1 MKKSYF
7 PLSNH
12 TILSCHDTLPSGE
25 LKKVQKASLTLQA
38 SLDALFT
45 PMFLTVDVCKAKWK
59 SLRDAFVKNR
69 KKSIPSGSAGGSQK
83 AWKYSDIMSFIVPY
97 IQQRSSTSSLGN
109 PPPLEEIERASTPG
123 AASGY
128 SGPRTPTP
136 PTAPPPTA
144 PPPTAPPPTAPPPT
158 PTPTAPPPTAP
169 PPTPTPPTPT
179 PPTAPPPTAPPP
191 TAPPPT
197 PTPPTPTPPTAPPPT
212 APPPTTPP
220 PTPTPTTA
228 PPPLV
233 PTTSAERRPSRSRS
247 PQGSTPAAAAQRSTK
262 RRPQSTDLGEQLVSL
277 LQEPPATPHMPDSQ
291 LEESYYFALS
301 LVPLLQRLDI
311 DRKHRAQIAILNTF
325 HSLHRES
332 PQPQEHW
339 QPIAHPPT
347 SLHSH
352 LQASSPS
359 ANCTPSPT
367 SPINRAIGKHA
378 VLHRALHGRM
388 GLTMKTC
395 NPYCFYCK

>member
-1 MKKSYF
+1 
-7 PLSNH
+7 NH

-144 PPPTAPPPTAPPPT
+144 PPPTAPPPT
-158 PTPTAPPPTAP
+158 PTPTAPPPTAHHLHP
-169 PPTPTPPTPT
+169 HHLHPHHLQPHHLQ
-179 PPTAPPPTAPPP
+179 
-191 TAPPPT
+191 
-197 PTPPTPTPPTAPPPT
+197 
-212 APPPTTPP
+212 PTTY
-220 PTPTPTTA
+220 THTTYSPTTYN
-228 PPPLV
+228 PTTHTHTDYS
-233 PTTSAERRPSRSRS
+233 PTTSGTHNLCR
-247 PQGSTPAAAAQRSTK
+247 
-262 RRPQSTDLGEQLVSL
+262 
-277 LQEPPATPHMPDSQ
+277 
-291 LEESYYFALS
+291 EEAL
-301 LVPLLQRLDI
+301 
-311 DRKHRAQIAILNTF
+311 
-325 HSLHRES
+325 
-332 PQPQEHW
+332 
-339 QPIAHPPT
+339 
-347 SLHSH
+347 
-352 LQASSPS
+352 
-359 ANCTPSPT
+359 
-367 SPINRAIGKHA
+367 
-378 VLHRALHGRM
+378 
-388 GLTMKTC
+388 
-395 NPYCFYCK
+395 

>member
-1 MKKSYF
+1 
-7 PLSNH
+7 NH

-25 LKKVQKASLTLQA
+25 LKKVQKASLALQA

-109 PPPLEEIERASTPG
+109 PSPLEEIERASTPG

-144 PPPTAPPPTAPPPT
+144 PPRTPTPPTAPPPTAPPRT
-158 PTPTAPPPTAP
+158 PT
-169 PPTPTPPTPT
+169 
-179 PPTAPPPTAPPP
+179 PPTAPPP

-212 APPPTTPP
+212 PTPPTAPPPTAPP
-220 PTPTPTTA
+220 PTPTPPTAPPPTAPPPTPTPPTAPPPTAPPPTAPPPTA

-247 PQGSTPAAAAQRSTK
+247 PQGSTPAAASQRSTK

-311 DRKHRAQIAILNTF
+311 DRKHRAKIAILNTF
-325 HSLHRES
+325 HSLQRES

-347 SLHSH
+347 SPHSTH
-352 LQASSPS
+352 TSRPVALRPTPPQPPQAQSTGPFPNMLFS
-359 ANCTPSPT
+359 T
-367 SPINRAIGKHA
+367 
-378 VLHRALHGRM
+378 
-388 GLTMKTC
+388 GLCMAGWVSI
-395 NPYCFYCK
+395 